1 MTSDASIPTK
11 AVPRMVGRY
20 HLLEEVGKGTFG
32 PLHLARF
39 EGPNGFQRW
48 TSVLEVE
55 LRFARDP
62 EFKDAFFQSA
72 RTAARIQHANVVA
85 TLDVGETEG
94 MLWLASEYLLG
105 ETAKDLLMAAQQA
118 KMPIPWDI
126 ACRMMADAALG
137 VDAIH
142 ELAHATNG
150 TPMRLV
156 HGRLAPHRL
165 VVTYDG
171 VTKVLEPSAP
181 MVTLSAGEPGQA
193 KTMVGRAVAYTA
205 PELLR
210 GEAFDRRADVF
221 SLGAVLWELCAGR
234 RLFGGR
240 DESETR
246 AKIQGNVIP
255 PLSESVR
262 GFPADVESLIRQALA
277 PDPAARFITAKA
289 LARALHQ
296 VLVRDAL
303 VVTDDEVARY
313 LSQLFPDR
321 LARKKE
327 RLLTAADVTH
337 VFNRSMLSLPSGAA
351 AQSGPWPGAVA
362 QAPRASDAGNAP
374 SPRMP
379 VRRLPPHILTSAQ
392 AAPPTPA
399 PPADLASTTMR
410 VRKLD
415 PMGPTMLFVV
425 LGIAL
430 AVVAVLIIVVVR
442 RPSTT
447 GPVAVATPHPPAP
460 SVAPSPVPAA
470 SSAPSVSGTA
480 SASGG
485 AIPILSPA
493 SVQEAASAARTAP
506 RAATTPAAPPAPK
519 GKLTVICDPAC
530 DDVLD
535 GRVSLGPSPIYK
547 RSTSLG
553 THHITLRVSD
563 PSVEKVV
570 DVVVHEND
578 VTVLK
583 QSMTP

>member
-1 MTSDASIPTK
+1 MTTDAPAPAK

-55 LRFARDP
+55 ARFSRDP

-72 RTAARIQHANVVA
+72 RTSARIQHANVVA
-85 TLDVGETEG
+85 TLDVGDTEG

-126 ACRMMADAALG
+126 ACRIMADAALG

-156 HGRLAPHRL
+156 HARLAPHRL

-221 SLGAVLWELCAGR
+221 SLGAILWELCAGR

-246 AKIQGNVIP
+246 AKILGNVIP
-255 PLSESVR
+255 ALSESVR

-277 PDPAARFITAKA
+277 PDPAARFVTAKA

-337 VFNRSMLSLPSGAA
+337 VFHRGMLPVSPDASNAHAA
-351 AQSGPWPGAVA
+351 LTSA
-362 QAPRASDAGNAP
+362 
-374 SPRMP
+374 
-379 VRRLPPHILTSAQ
+379 RRLPPRALAPVPAPMPAPVLAS
-392 AAPPTPA
+392 AAPVPPT
-399 PPADLASTTMR
+399 DLASTTMR
-410 VRKLD
+410 VRRID
-415 PMGPTMLFVV
+415 PMGPTVLFVV

-430 AVVAVLIIVVVR
+430 AVVAVLIIVAVR
-442 RPSTT
+442 RPSTA
-447 GPVAVATPHPPAP
+447 GPVAATTPPASASAAPAPTPAP
-460 SVAPSPVPAA
+460 SSTSAAVAT
-470 SSAPSVSGTA
+470 GA
-480 SASGG
+480 SATATGSGG

-493 SVQEAASAARTAP
+493 SVQQAASAARTAP
-506 RAATTPAAPPAPK
+506 RPAAPPAAPPAPK
-519 GKLTVICDPAC
+519 GRLTVICDPAC

-547 RSTSLG
+547 RSTSQG

-563 PSVEKVV
+563 PAVEKVV
-570 DVVVHEND
+570 DVVVNEND

-583 QSMTP
+583 QSMSP

>member
-1 MTSDASIPTK
+1 
-11 AVPRMVGRY
+11 MVGRY

-55 LRFARDP
+55 ARFARDP

-72 RTAARIQHANVVA
+72 RTSARIQHANVVG
-85 TLDVGETEG
+85 TLDVGETED

-118 KMPIPWDI
+118 KLPVPWDI
-126 ACRMMADAALG
+126 ACRIMADAALG

-156 HGRLAPHRL
+156 HARLAPHRL

-171 VTKVLEPSAP
+171 VGKVLEPSAP

-210 GEAFDRRADVF
+210 GEAFDRRADIF
-221 SLGAVLWELCAGR
+221 SLGAILWELAAGR

-262 GFPADVESLIRQALA
+262 GFPADVEALIRQALA
-277 PDPAARFITAKA
+277 PDPEGRFITAKA

-337 VFNRSMLSLPSGAA
+337 VFNRGMLPLAS
-351 AQSGPWPGAVA
+351 
-362 QAPRASDAGNAP
+362 PRASHAPVLAAPMRRAPLVAAGTPAF
-374 SPRMP
+374 
-379 VRRLPPHILTSAQ
+379 H
-392 AAPPTPA
+392 AAPPATHVEPGPGLAGETPA
-399 PPADLASTTMR
+399 IPTEDLASTTMR
-410 VRKLD
+410 VRRIA
-415 PMGPTMLFVV
+415 PTGRTILFVA

-430 AVVAVLIIVVVR
+430 ALVALLIVVVLR
-442 RPSTT
+442 RPTT
-447 GPVAVATPHPPAP
+447 GPVAVATPHAPASPAP
-460 SVAPSPVPAA
+460 SPSSPAP
-470 SSAPSVSGTA
+470 APPSA
-480 SASGG
+480 SASAVASASAAPVSIATGG
-485 AIPILSPA
+485 AMPASSPA
-493 SVQEAASAARTAP
+493 SVPQAASAARSARPAP
-506 RAATTPAAPPAPK
+506 PAAPPAPK
-519 GKLTVICDPAC
+519 GRLTVICDPAC

-547 RSTSLG
+547 RSTSAG
-553 THHITLRVSD
+553 AHHITLRVSD

-570 DVVVHEND
+570 DVVVNEND

-583 QSMTP
+583 QSMSP